1 MIHNI
6 VQVKSIK
13 PIKGKKGTYSSVT
26 WQDGDKEFTKNVF
39 EPAHQKIFKQALE
52 SGESVDVA
60 MEKENDY
67 WNVKSA
73 EITSADVGQTTE
85 REPVKQTKTWKP
97 RSPEETH
104 SIERQTKVKE
114 TGEEYRHCTESGVP
128 WNADLYREIYR
139 DIAEVMARDGLL
151 VNEAKKMGAVEVDN
165 AS

>member
-85 REPVKQTKTWKP
+85 REPVKQIKTWKP
-97 RSPEETH
+97 AKDQDAEDWTSIRTAVMQSVALETH
-104 SIERQTKVKE
+104 HI
-114 TGEEYRHCTESGVP
+114 VP
-128 WNADLYREIYR
+128 A
-139 DIAEVMARDGLL
+139 G
-151 VNEAKKMGAVEVDN
+151 EVDIKRVMQN
-165 AS
+165 ANEIFADMCAMKPKRKDA

>member
-73 EITSADVGQTTE
+73 EITSADVGQTTQQE
-85 REPVKQTKTWKP
+85 AAKQSKSYTADPHK
-97 RSPEETH
+97 
-104 SIERQTKVKE
+104 IESMEYSNARNLAVEMYCHVTDQGTPPDYELLDTIFRHINALGKDLVTVAKE
-114 TGEEYRHCTESGVP
+114 QY
-128 WNADLYREIYR
+128 
-139 DIAEVMARDGLL
+139 
-151 VNEAKKMGAVEVDN
+151 GAVEK
-165 AS
+165 

>member
-13 PIKGKKGTYSSVT
+13 SIKGKKGTYSSVT

-85 REPVKQTKTWKP
+85 REPVKQIKTWKP
-97 RSPEETH
+97 AKDQDAEDWTNIRTAVMQSVALETH
-104 SIERQTKVKE
+104 HI
-114 TGEEYRHCTESGVP
+114 VP
-128 WNADLYREIYR
+128 A
-139 DIAEVMARDGLL
+139 G
-151 VNEAKKMGAVEVDN
+151 EVDIKRVMQN
-165 AS
+165 ANEIFADMCAMKPKRKDA

>member
-85 REPVKQTKTWKP
+85 REPVKQIKTWKP
-97 RSPEETH
+97 AKDQDAEDWTNIRTAVMQSVALETH
-104 SIERQTKVKE
+104 HI
-114 TGEEYRHCTESGVP
+114 VP
-128 WNADLYREIYR
+128 A
-139 DIAEVMARDGLL
+139 G
-151 VNEAKKMGAVEVDN
+151 EVDIKRVMQN
-165 AS
+165 ASEIFADMCAMKPKGKDA